1 MGSIVK
7 LINIFI
13 FLADHIEYKILKI
26 KIIMVIIIL
35 IMKLINFGNMLIK

>member
-1 MGSIVK
+1 MGSILI

-13 FLADHIEYKILKI
+13 FLAHHIEYKILKI